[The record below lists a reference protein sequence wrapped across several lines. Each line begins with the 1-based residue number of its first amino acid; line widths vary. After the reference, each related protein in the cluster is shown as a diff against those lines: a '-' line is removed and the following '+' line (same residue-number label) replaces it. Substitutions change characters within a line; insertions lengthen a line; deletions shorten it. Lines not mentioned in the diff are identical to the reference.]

1 MTIDWQQL
9 YKHRKAAE
17 KTFGAIWDVPIKK
30 RYHTVLA
37 DEGGP
42 GVSLLEVGAGDRA
55 LSTTMQKYWGKF
67 EYKSCDIDPSF
78 DHDFSHSRE
87 IEGEYDLIAIFEM
100 IEHVSLE
107 DAAELLTDCFEH
119 LTHGGSIV
127 LTTPN
132 TFYPPAYLRD
142 ATHITPFCY
151 DELAGVLSLCG
162 FEIKAIY
169 RLHHDAVLK
178 KFLKRVVFYPLY
190 RLLGI
195 DFAHQI
201 AVVATKPLA
210 SSS

>member
-1 MTIDWQQL
+1 MAIDWQQL

-37 DEGGP
+37 EVGQKDI
-42 GVSLLEVGAGDRA
+42 SLLEVGAGDRA
-55 LSTTMQKYWGKF
+55 LATTMRKYWGDL
-67 EYKSCDIDPSF
+67 EYKSCDIDPTF
-78 DHDFSHSRE
+78 DHDFSHSKD
-87 IEGEYDLIAIFEM
+87 IEGEFDVIAIFEM
-100 IEHVSLE
+100 IEHVSLH

-119 LTHGGSIV
+119 LRSGGFIV

-151 DELAGVLSLCG
+151 DELAALLGLCG
-162 FEIKAIY
+162 FQVQGIY
-169 RLHHDAVLK
+169 RLHHDALLK
-178 KFLKRVVFYPLY
+178 KFLKRVVFYPLF

-201 AVVATKPLA
+201 AVVAAKP
-210 SSS
+210 